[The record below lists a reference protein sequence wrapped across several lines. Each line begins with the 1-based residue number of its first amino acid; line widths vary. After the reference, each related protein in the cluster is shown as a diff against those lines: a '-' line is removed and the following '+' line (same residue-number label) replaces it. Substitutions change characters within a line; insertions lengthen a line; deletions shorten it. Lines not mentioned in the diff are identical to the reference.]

1 MSKLIRVWDGSAWQT
16 VGAASA
22 VGSTGPAGPTGPSG
36 AAGPTGATGTIGS
49 GLELINSTTMD
60 GSLTY
65 NITIPANTYKYLRF
79 TMDVAA
85 TTASNVAGTI
95 KFNNNSNAVYYH
107 GGSSTASSFIQQPA
121 ANTGGS
127 PVSSTLLEINSPN
140 SSAYGKIILFNNARI
155 GGSQFYGDY
164 FNSTAVI
171 SSINITM
178 TASTHTGLIT
188 VYGAL

>member
-1 MSKLIRVWDGSAWQT
+1 MAKLIRVWDGSAWQT
-16 VGAASA
+16 VGTASA
-22 VGSTGPAGPTGPSG
+22 VGATGPTGPTGPAGATG
-36 AAGPTGATGTIGS
+36 ATGATGTIGS
-49 GLELINSTTMD
+49 GLELVSSTTMN
-60 GSLTY
+60 GTLTY
-65 NITIPANTYKYLRF
+65 NINIPSNTYKYLRF

-85 TTASNVAGTI
+85 TAASNVSGTI
-95 KFNNNSNAVYYH
+95 RFNNNTGSVYYH
-107 GGSSTASSFIQQPA
+107 GGNSTGSTSLPHPA
-121 ANTGGS
+121 ANTSTS
-127 PVSSTLLEINSPN
+127 PVSSTLLEINSPS
-140 SSAYGKIILFNNARI
+140 SSAYGKIIMYNNARI